1 MTDRATEGHRTPHAR
16 VGGRAGEVRGR
27 AADPGDEETVLGL
40 WLANVRACPERA
52 AIRTRRRTVSYRELE
67 RQAARY
73 RDGIAAVAA
82 GPVVIACAD
91 PVETVA
97 AILGAM
103 AAQRPFA
110 PVDVRTPASRL
121 GAVLEGTRPRLV
133 VADGP
138 GTVAMGRTGTS
149 RRVVTAGELPEGDTD
164 PARWTATRDRGYI
177 YFTSGTTGR
186 PKGFAATLRAV
197 AHFVTWEIAEFG
209 VTPGTRVS
217 SLTSPGF
224 DAFLRDAF
232 VPLCAGGTMCAA
244 PRSALAGE
252 GLARWLA
259 ATKVNVL
266 HCVPTVFRTLHSLAL
281 TPASLP
287 DLRTVLMAGEPVRA
301 ADVRWW
307 RGLFGDGKDL
317 VNLYGPSET
326 TMTKLFHR
334 LTAADADAGRV
345 PVGVPMPGVG
355 VRLLGGEDVGEVEL
369 RVPFPLPGYL
379 GGEPGGF
386 DPGDPHVYRTGDLGR
401 FRPDGALELLGRR
414 DRQVKLRGVRVE
426 PDDVAGVLLRHPAV
440 HDVHV
445 TVEGEDS
452 EATLRAYV
460 VWSGAWDERD
470 LLRHA
475 REHLPSGMVPA
486 RFVRMTALPR
496 TLNGKV
502 DRGGLPH
509 HAAAAP

>member
-1 MTDRATEGHRTPHAR
+1 M
-16 VGGRAGEVRGR
+16 
-27 AADPGDEETVLGL
+27 TVLGL
-40 WLANVRACPERA
+40 WLTHVRECPERV
-52 AIRTRRRTVSYRELE
+52 AIRTRGRAVTYRELE
-67 RQAARY
+67 RHAARY
-73 RDGIAAVAA
+73 RDGVAAVH
-82 GPVVIACAD
+82 GTDPVVVACAD

-103 AAQRPFA
+103 AAGRPFV

-121 GAVLEGTRPRLV
+121 AMVLDGTRPRLV
-133 VADGP
+133 LADGP

-164 PARWTATRDRGYI
+164 PGRWAAEADRGYI

-186 PKGFAATLRAV
+186 PKGFTATLGAI

-209 VTPGTRVS
+209 ITPGTVVS

-244 PRSALAGE
+244 PRSALAGV

-259 ATKVNVL
+259 ATGVHVL
-266 HCVPTVFRTLHSLAL
+266 HCVPTVFRTLYALGL
-281 TPASLP
+281 TPDSLP
-287 DLRTVLMAGEPVRA
+287 DLRTVLLAGEPLRA

-307 RGLFGDGKDL
+307 RGLYGDGKEL

-334 LTAADADAGRV
+334 VTEADQHAERV

-379 GGEPGGF
+379 GGDPGSF
-386 DPGDPHVYRTGDLGR
+386 DPADPHAYRTGDLGR

-426 PDDVAGVLLRHPAV
+426 LDDVAGVLLRHPAV

-445 TVEGEDS
+445 TMEGEDS
-452 EATLRAYV
+452 EATLRAHV
-460 VWSGAWDERD
+460 VWSGTWDVHD

-486 RFVRMTALPR
+486 AFVRLDALPR

-502 DRGGLPH
+502 DRAGL
-509 HAAAAP
+509 ARVTAAP